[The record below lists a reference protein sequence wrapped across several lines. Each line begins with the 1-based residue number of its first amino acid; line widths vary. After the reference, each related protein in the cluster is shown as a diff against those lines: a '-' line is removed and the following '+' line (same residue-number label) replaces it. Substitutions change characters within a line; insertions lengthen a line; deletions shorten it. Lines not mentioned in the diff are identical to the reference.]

1 MSGQLPGDEQNEQDI
16 FDLLRPLLQRAQCP
30 SADEL
35 GDFHLEQVSSE
46 RQRWLADHLL
56 HCQYCQQDLE
66 RLIQFLQTE
75 AEEVSF
81 MPTPADLLGESS
93 ALQALETSHSD
104 QHFRGDDEEMRQL
117 TFSIGAG
124 TENATIF
131 MALRRIEESL
141 QLRGELILPLSFES
155 LMNGAVIE
163 IWQAQKVVAVTLV
176 DDGAFVCHLPQYAS
190 FIFRL
195 TAPGQI
201 QFRHEVVL

>member
-1 MSGQLPGDEQNEQDI
+1 
-16 FDLLRPLLQRAQCP
+16 
-30 SADEL
+30 
-35 GDFHLEQVSSE
+35 
-46 RQRWLADHLL
+46 
-56 HCQYCQQDLE
+56 
-66 RLIQFLQTE
+66 
-75 AEEVSF
+75 
-81 MPTPADLLGESS
+81 
-93 ALQALETSHSD
+93 
-104 QHFRGDDEEMRQL
+104 MRQL
-117 TFSIGAG
+117 TFSMGAG

-131 MALRRIEESL
+131 MALRRMEESL

-163 IWQAQKVVAVTLV
+163 IWQAHKVVAVTLV